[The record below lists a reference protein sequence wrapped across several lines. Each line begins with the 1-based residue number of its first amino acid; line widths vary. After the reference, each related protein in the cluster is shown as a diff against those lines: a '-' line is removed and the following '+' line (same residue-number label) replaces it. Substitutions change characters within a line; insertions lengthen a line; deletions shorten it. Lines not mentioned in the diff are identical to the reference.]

1 MVGHGT
7 GFHKSELY
15 RRGVMLA
22 QNASLKGRSPRLWNA
37 LASLAA
43 LVLVGVLPAR
53 SFSAESAAQE
63 EDSAPPG
70 RSSAVK
76 KVDFFVGP
84 QKFTGDDKI
93 EIKEVWS
100 EKGSLVKGDTVTVK
114 GIYTLY
120 SRPIATMLLAVTTS
134 RSGKPQG
141 GSTLEQQVESGI
153 VPFEMKLPITT
164 DGHLHLS
171 LYDVETHG
179 CFAVAYFG
187 TYPQMQEIA
196 QWDVSSQVSEGR
208 KTGHKATRKATNAK
222 PQSTTDASPSA
233 SQPKAKKRKVV
244 IGPQNYTSGDKIVI
258 EEVWS
263 TRGTLAKGDTVTV
276 KGTYTLYS
284 RPIATMLLGVTTDLS
299 KGPQGG
305 STTERQIEA
314 GNSVP
319 FEVELPITVHGH
331 LHVSLYDVETHGSI
345 GNVYFGTYP
354 QMQEI
359 ADWDLSKW

>member
-1 MVGHGT
+1 
-7 GFHKSELY
+7 
-15 RRGVMLA
+15 MLA
-22 QNASLKGRSPRLWNA
+22 QNPSLKSRSPCLWNA

-43 LVLVGVLPAR
+43 LMLLGLLPAW

-70 RSSAVK
+70 KSSTVK

-84 QKFTGDDKI
+84 QKFTCDDKI

-141 GSTLEQQVESGI
+141 GSTLERQVESGV
-153 VPFEMKLPITT
+153 VPFDMKLPITT
-164 DGHLHLS
+164 NGHLHLS

-208 KTGHKATRKATNAK
+208 KTGHKATRKAANAK

-233 SQPKAKKRKVV
+233 SQPKAKKREFVV
-244 IGPQNYTSGDKIVI
+244 GPQKFTSGDKIVI
-258 EEVWS
+258 QEVWS
-263 TRGTLAKGDTVTV
+263 QRGTLAKGDTVKV
-276 KGTYTLYS
+276 KGTYILYS
-284 RPIATMLLGVTTDLS
+284 RPTATMLLGVTTDSS

-305 STTERQIEA
+305 STLERQVES
-314 GNSVP
+314 GNAVP
-319 FEVELPITVHGH
+319 FEMELPITVHGH
-331 LHVSLYDVETHGSI
+331 LHVGLYDVKTRKNFGT
-345 GNVYFGTYP
+345 VYFGTYD

-359 ADWDLSKW
+359 ADWDLNKW